1 MRMPILHMWANS
13 GNLSSEGYEMKI
25 DILSREEIHRI
36 RHLSLIVKVEESGK
50 KHQLSVVM
58 IQEYDSRH
66 KTYSYEIE
74 SFGWL
79 TDQKDMNVKEIEMK
93 TEEYLIDNGED
104 IFS

>member
-1 MRMPILHMWANS
+1 
-13 GNLSSEGYEMKI
+13 MKI
-25 DILSREEIHRI
+25 DILSKEEIHSI

-50 KHQLSVVM
+50 MHQLSVVM
-58 IQEYDSRH
+58 IQEYDNRH

-79 TDQKDMNVKEIEMK
+79 TDQKGIDVREIEMK
-93 TEEYLIDNGED
+93 TEEYLIDNAED